1 MSNSKFFELIELNPK
16 AIVLEE
22 FDSAYVGYGT
32 KAGIDDPVA
41 VYDVRQML
49 KIIAESIINQ
59 PDWVKEQD
67 VDSRDALE
75 NEAIGQALEFLE
87 YNTIG
92 VDYGEHG
99 PIFLHYYLS

>member
-1 MSNSKFFELIELNPK
+1 MSNSKFFDLNELNPK
-16 AIVLEE
+16 AIVLED

-32 KAGIDDPVA
+32 RAGIDAPVA

-49 KIIAESIINQ
+49 KLTAESLIAQ
-59 PDWVKEQD
+59 PDWVAEQD
-67 VDSRDALE
+67 VNSRDELE
-75 NEAIGQALEFLE
+75 NEAIGQALEFLD

-99 PIFLHYYLS
+99 PIFLHYYLA